1 MTISI
6 DVLSN
11 KSISNTVRTLLFEK
25 RVEILLELLKKNND
39 ISVEIKSKIESQM
52 GRALKISRNVKN
64 IITHNHILM
73 ELYKNIDDGA
83 LYEKEMIISSRN
95 WNKKISIE
103 SMIEAANNT
112 ESLASEVSDT
122 YLDMIDVFLEK

>member
-1 MTISI
+1 VTISI